1 MEIDFGLSKTYFE
14 QYFTEEFSNEEVLT
28 SNEKLLVKEVSEKR
42 IRDFSTGRHCARKIL
57 NKLGD
62 VNSEILIGS
71 KKEPLWPKGFVG
83 SISHSKSFVGA
94 VVSKSSQLV
103 SIGLDIEKIGRVK
116 KNMWRNLFTPI
127 EQEFLNTL
135 SEEDELFYTTLY
147 FSMKESFYKL
157 QYPITKEYLW
167 FTDVEL
173 KQKNGIFNLGVIKE
187 FNGKELLPAYTDI
200 NYARHNDNVISVC
213 FIE

>member
-1 MEIDFGLSKTYFE
+1 MEIDFGLSKTCFE

-42 IRDFSTGRHCARKIL
+42 IRDFSAGRHCAKKLL

-135 SEEDELFYTTLY
+135 SEDDELFYTTLY

-173 KQKNGIFNLGVIKE
+173 KQDKGVFNLAVIKE
-187 FNGKELLPAYTDI
+187 FNSKELLPAFTDI
-200 NYARHNDNVISVC
+200 NYAKHNDHIISVC

>member
-1 MEIDFGLSKTYFE
+1 MEIDFGLSKIYFE

-42 IRDFSTGRHCARKIL
+42 IRDFSTGRQCARKV
-57 NKLGD
+57 LGKFGD
-62 VNSEILIGS
+62 FNSEILIGS

-103 SIGLDIEKIGRVK
+103 SIGLDIEKTGRVK

-135 SEEDELFYTTLY
+135 SEEDELFYTTLF

-157 QYPITKEYLW
+157 QYPITKQYLW

-173 KQKNGIFNLGVIKE
+173 KQNNGVFNLAVIKE
-187 FNGKELLPAYTDI
+187 FNGKALLPEFTDI